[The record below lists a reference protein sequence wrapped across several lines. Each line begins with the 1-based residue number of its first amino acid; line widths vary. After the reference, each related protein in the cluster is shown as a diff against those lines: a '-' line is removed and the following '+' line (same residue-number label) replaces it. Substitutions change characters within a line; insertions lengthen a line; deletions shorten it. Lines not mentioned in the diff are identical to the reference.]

1 MPTPKQK
8 RAVETLSENLRTGG
22 TLGKALLEAGYSKE
36 VSLKPKLVTES
47 EGFKEAAEPFVKQ
60 MEKERQ
66 RLIKSMMAKD
76 LDKVAYSDHAKA
88 LDTLTKNIQL
98 LSGGAT
104 ERTSN
109 VFTLEE
115 ARKILKAAEED

>member
-1 MPTPKQK
+1 MPTLKQK
-8 RAVETLSENLRTGG
+8 RAVEKILENTRTGG
-22 TLGKALLEAGYSKE
+22 TKGDALKKAGYSEEMAKQPS
-36 VSLKPKLVTES
+36 VVLES

-66 RLIKSMMAKD
+66 RLITSMTSKD

-98 LSGGAT
+98 LTGGAT
-104 ERTSN
+104 ERTEVKLSA
-109 VFTLEE
+109 ERE
-115 ARKILKAAEED
+115 AEIRKALGDM